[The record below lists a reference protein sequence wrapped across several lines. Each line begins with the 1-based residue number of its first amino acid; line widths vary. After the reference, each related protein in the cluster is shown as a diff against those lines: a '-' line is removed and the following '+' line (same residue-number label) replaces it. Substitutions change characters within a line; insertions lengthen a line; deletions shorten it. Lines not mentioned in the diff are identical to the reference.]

1 MELDGSRRSRGSST
15 SGALPVW
22 PTSVKQS
29 DLRRWQAT
37 FDAILRI
44 AEDPV
49 LGRTILWLW
58 EAAGGFGKCIFPS
71 CLRQRWR
78 PLIVQGSDTDIF
90 YTVSQSIQNS
100 QGVAPPIIIVDLP
113 RRLDPLSPLDGAL
126 PEREL

>member
-49 LGRTILWLW
+49 PDRTIPWLL
-58 EAAGGFGKCIFPS
+58 EAAGGFGNSIFAS
-71 CLRQRWR
+71 CLRQRR
-78 PLIVQGSDTDIF
+78 RALIVQGSDNDIP
-90 YTVSQSIQNS
+90 YTVSESIQNN
-100 QGVAPPIIIVDLP
+100 QGVAPPQLHP
-113 RRLDPLSPLDGAL
+113 SSSWTSPE
-126 PEREL
+126 PWN